1 MSMKLL
7 IITGMSGAGK
17 SQAVNVLED
26 LGYYC
31 VDNIPPALITSFVD
45 LGKRGNETLS
55 RLAVVTDTRGG
66 ELFSEIDSVL
76 EKLKERNIEYQI
88 LFLDSSDEVLIRRYK
103 ENRRK
108 HPLCDGTDIS
118 IAQAVAK
125 EREMLKI
132 LRLCADYIVDTSQIS
147 PAQLKEKLS
156 SIFFGNVNNGFII
169 QCMSFGFKYGPV
181 IDADML
187 IDVRCLPN
195 PFYNPELRNLTGLDR
210 QVKEYVLDSEESKE
224 YARRLIDFIDY
235 ALPLYSK
242 EGKSQLSIA
251 IGCTGGKHRSVTFA
265 QLINKHLCE
274 NGYRSVA
281 VHRDIKK

>member
-1 MSMKLL
+1 MKLL
-7 IITGMSGAGK
+7 IVTGMSGAGK
-17 SQAVNVLED
+17 SQAVNALED

-31 VDNIPPALITSFVD
+31 VDNIPPALIPSFVD
-45 LGKRGNETLS
+45 LGKRSNEALS

-76 EKLKERNIEYQI
+76 QKLKERNVEYQI
-88 LFLDSSDEVLIRRYK
+88 LFLDASDEVLIQRYK

-108 HPLCDGTDIS
+108 HPLCDDSDITV
-118 IAQAVAK
+118 AEAVSK
-125 EREMLKI
+125 ERQMLKI
-132 LRLCADYIVDTSQIS
+132 IRLCADYIVDTSRIS
-147 PAQLKEKLS
+147 PAQLKENLS
-156 SIFFGNVNNGFII
+156 SIFFGNINNGFVI

-181 IDADML
+181 IDADLL

-195 PFYNPELRNLTGLDR
+195 PFYDPVLKPLTGLDR
-210 QVKEYVLDSEESKE
+210 AVKDYVLASEESKE
-224 YARRLIDFIDY
+224 YAKRLIDFIDY
-235 ALPLYSK
+235 AVPLYSK

-265 QLINKHLCE
+265 QLINKHLCDK
-274 NGYRSVA
+274 GYRSVA

>member
-1 MSMKLL
+1 MKLL
-7 IITGMSGAGK
+7 IVTGMSGAGK
-17 SQAVNVLED
+17 SQAVNALED

-31 VDNIPPALITSFVD
+31 VDNIPPALIPSFVD
-45 LGKRGNETLS
+45 LGKRGNDTLS

-66 ELFSEIDSVL
+66 ELFSDIDSVL
-76 EKLKERNIEYQI
+76 QKLKERKIEYQI
-88 LFLDSSDEVLIRRYK
+88 LFLDAADDVLIQRYK

-108 HPLCDGTDIS
+108 HPLSDGSDIS

-132 LRLCADYIVDTSQIS
+132 LRLCADFIVDTSRIS
-147 PAQLKEKLS
+147 PSQLKEHLS
-156 SIFFGNVNNGFII
+156 SIFFGNVNNGFVI

-195 PFYNPELRNLTGLDR
+195 PFYEPQLRPLTGLDR
-210 QVKEYVLDSEESKE
+210 EVKEYVLRSDESKE
-224 YARRLIDFIDY
+224 YAKRLIDFIDY

-242 EGKSQLSIA
+242 EGKSQLSIV

-265 QLINKHLCE
+265 ELINKHLCE
-274 NGYRSVA
+274 KGYHSVA

>member
-1 MSMKLL
+1 MKLL
-7 IITGMSGAGK
+7 IVTGMSGAGK
-17 SQAVNVLED
+17 SQAVNALED

-31 VDNIPPALITSFVD
+31 VDNIPPALIPSFVD

-66 ELFSEIDSVL
+66 ELFSDIDSVL

-88 LFLDSSDEVLIRRYK
+88 LFLDAADEVLIQRYK

-108 HPLCDGTDIS
+108 HPLSEGSDVS
-118 IAQAVAK
+118 VAQAVVK

-132 LRLCADYIVDTSQIS
+132 LRLCADFIVDTSHIS
-147 PAQLKEKLS
+147 PSQLKEHLS

-195 PFYNPELRNLTGLDR
+195 PFYAPDLRPLTGLDR
-210 QVKEYVLDSEESKE
+210 EVRDYVLQSEESKE
-224 YARRLIDFIDY
+224 YAKRLIDFIDY
-235 ALPLYSK
+235 ALPFYSK
-242 EGKSQLSIA
+242 EGKSQFSIA

-265 QLINKHLCE
+265 QMLNKHLCD
-274 NGYRSVA
+274 NGYHSVA

>member
-1 MSMKLL
+1 MKLL
-7 IITGMSGAGK
+7 IVTGMSGAGK
-17 SQAVNVLED
+17 SQAVNALED

-31 VDNIPPALITSFVD
+31 VDNIPPALIPSFVD
-45 LGKRGNETLS
+45 LGKRSNEALS

-76 EKLKERNIEYQI
+76 QKLKERNIEYQI
-88 LFLDSSDEVLIRRYK
+88 LFLDASDEVLIQRYK

-108 HPLCDGTDIS
+108 HPLCDDSDITV
-118 IAQAVAK
+118 AEAVSK
-125 EREMLKI
+125 ERQMLKI
-132 LRLCADYIVDTSQIS
+132 IRLCADYIVDTSRIS
-147 PAQLKEKLS
+147 PAQLKENLS
-156 SIFFGNVNNGFII
+156 SIFFGNVNNGFVI

-181 IDADML
+181 IDADLL

-195 PFYNPELRNLTGLDR
+195 PFYDPVLKPLTGLDR
-210 QVKEYVLDSEESKE
+210 EVKDYVLASEESKE
-224 YARRLIDFIDY
+224 YAKRLIDFIDY
-235 ALPLYSK
+235 AVPLYCK

-265 QLINKHLCE
+265 QLINKHLCDK
-274 NGYRSVA
+274 GYRSVA

>member
-1 MSMKLL
+1 MKLL
-7 IITGMSGAGK
+7 IVTGMSGAGK
-17 SQAVNVLED
+17 SQAVNALED

-31 VDNIPPALITSFVD
+31 VDNIPPALIPSFVD
-45 LGKRGNETLS
+45 LGKRSNEALS

-76 EKLKERNIEYQI
+76 QKLKERNIEYQI
-88 LFLDSSDEVLIRRYK
+88 LFLDASDEVLIQRYK

-108 HPLCDGTDIS
+108 HPLCDDSDITV
-118 IAQAVAK
+118 AEAVSK
-125 EREMLKI
+125 ERQMLKI
-132 LRLCADYIVDTSQIS
+132 IRLCADYIVDTSRIS
-147 PAQLKEKLS
+147 PAQLKENLS
-156 SIFFGNVNNGFII
+156 SIFFGNINNGFVI

-181 IDADML
+181 IDADLL

-195 PFYNPELRNLTGLDR
+195 PFYDPVLKPLTGLDR
-210 QVKEYVLDSEESKE
+210 AVKDYVLASEESKE
-224 YARRLIDFIDY
+224 YAKRLIDFIDY
-235 ALPLYSK
+235 AVPLYCK

-265 QLINKHLCE
+265 QLINKHLCDK
-274 NGYRSVA
+274 GYRSVA

>member
-1 MSMKLL
+1 MKLL
-7 IITGMSGAGK
+7 VVTGMSGAGK
-17 SQAVNVLED
+17 SQAVNALED

-31 VDNIPPALITSFVD
+31 VDNIPPALIPSFVD
-45 LGKRGNETLS
+45 LGKRGSESLS

-66 ELFSEIDSVL
+66 ELFSDIDNVL
-76 EKLKERNIEYQI
+76 QKLKERNVDYQI
-88 LFLDSSDEVLIRRYK
+88 LFLDASDDVLIRRYK

-108 HPLCDGTDIS
+108 HPLSDGSELS

-132 LRLCADYIVDTSQIS
+132 LRLCADYIVDTSHIS
-147 PAQLKEKLS
+147 PSQLKEHLS
-156 SIFFGNVNNGFII
+156 SIFFGNINNSFVI
-169 QCMSFGFKYGPV
+169 QCMSFGFKYGPA
-181 IDADML
+181 IDADMQ

-195 PFYNPELRNLTGLDR
+195 PFYDIELRPLTGLDSKVR
-210 QVKEYVLDSEESKE
+210 DYVLKSEESKE
-224 YARRLIDFIDY
+224 YLKRLIDFIDY

-242 EGKSQLSIA
+242 EGKSQLNIA

-265 QLINKHLCE
+265 HLLNKHLCE
-274 NGYRSVA
+274 KGYHSVA

>member
-1 MSMKLL
+1 MKLL
-7 IITGMSGAGK
+7 IVTGMSGAGK
-17 SQAVNVLED
+17 SQAVNALED

-31 VDNIPPALITSFVD
+31 VDNIPPALIPSFVD
-45 LGKRGNETLS
+45 LGKRGNDTLS

-66 ELFSEIDSVL
+66 ELFADIDSVL
-76 EKLKERNIEYQI
+76 QKLKERKIEYQI
-88 LFLDSSDEVLIRRYK
+88 LFLDASDEVLIQRYK

-108 HPLCDGTDIS
+108 HPLTDGSDIS
-118 IAQAVAK
+118 VAQAISK

-132 LRLCADYIVDTSQIS
+132 LRICADFIVDTSRIS
-147 PAQLKEKLS
+147 PAQLKENLS
-156 SIFFGNVNNGFII
+156 SLFFGNVNNGFVI

-181 IDADML
+181 IDADMI

-195 PFYNPELRNLTGLDR
+195 PFYEPELRALTGLDR
-210 QVKEYVLDSEESKE
+210 EVRDYVLKSDESKE

-235 ALPLYSK
+235 ALPLYTK

-251 IGCTGGKHRSVTFA
+251 FGCTGGKHRSVTFA
-265 QLINKHLCE
+265 GMINKYLCE
-274 NGYRSVA
+274 KGYHSVV

>member
-1 MSMKLL
+1 MKLL

-17 SQAVNVLED
+17 SQAVNALED

-31 VDNIPPALITSFVD
+31 VDNIPPALIPSFVD
-45 LGKRGNETLS
+45 LGKRSNETLS

-66 ELFSEIDSVL
+66 ELFADIDSVL
-76 EKLKERNIEYQI
+76 QKLKERNIEYQI
-88 LFLDSSDEVLIRRYK
+88 LFLDASDDVLIQRYK

-108 HPLCDGTDIS
+108 HPLSDGSDIS
-118 IAQAVAK
+118 IAQAVSK

-132 LRLCADYIVDTSQIS
+132 LRLCADFIVDTSRIS
-147 PAQLKEKLS
+147 PAQLKEHLS
-156 SIFFGNVNNGFII
+156 SIFFGNVNNGFVI

-181 IDADML
+181 IDADMI

-195 PFYNPELRNLTGLDR
+195 PFYEPELRTLTGLER
-210 QVKEYVLDSEESKE
+210 EVREYVLKSEESKE

-251 IGCTGGKHRSVTFA
+251 FGCTGGKHRSVTFA
-265 QLINKHLCE
+265 EMINKHLCE
-274 NGYRSVA
+274 KGYKSVA